1 MCDHGFLGPTRQ
13 LDHSVGWRPC
23 VRVVWLASGMSR
35 VALSDGGHLDH
46 AEKPLNWARETELQS
61 IVTA

>member
-1 MCDHGFLGPTRQ
+1 M
-13 LDHSVGWRPC
+13 GWQPC
-23 VRVVWLASGMSR
+23 VRVVWQASGMSR